1 MRAIALPIVILM
13 LTATFAGCVGG
24 DPDGDDSSGIDMDA
38 LNQMIDN
45 HLQDFINNTTVTVN
59 QDFHYYNNTTYIIDD
74 GDYGTVNQYS
84 NTTNIANTTNIDGAT
99 IQNYDYSSFNYSGL
113 TGSGNSSFGSMFSID
128 FEFDLDLLW
137 GNSPI
142 LPGNRTN
149 SYTTSW
155 YYFDYLTND
164 YRTDEFTFDCDVYYL
179 VGSANSSNEQTYW
192 NNSNYYD
199 DAWSDNGYNNTMREM
214 MHNVAW
220 NETLRFTCDEEFYGY
235 PENEEYFNEIIYRFT
250 IPEGFGLRCTSDASY
265 PQYYEKLSSDGWVDY
280 SSSSYGYLYVDG
292 ISWYCGSQHHI
303 IGGEEDMDV
312 LIYAHDLQRESD
324 YRLLFSYELIPVI
337 ARDEPDLGD

>member
-38 LNQMIDN
+38 LNQMIDD
-45 HLQDFINNTTVTVN
+45 HLQDFINNTTVTVIN
-59 QDFHYYNNTTYIIDD
+59 NFHNNTTYIIDD
-74 GDYGTVNQYS
+74 GDY
-84 NTTNIANTTNIDGAT
+84 
-99 IQNYDYSSFNYSGL
+99 SSFNYPGM
-113 TGSGNSSFGSMFSID
+113 TDSGNSSFGIIFSID

-164 YRTDEFTFDCDVYYL
+164 YRTDEFTFDCDIYYP
-179 VGSANSSNEQTYW
+179 VGSVNSSNETYW

-214 MHNVAW
+214 MHNVAG
-220 NETLRFTCDEEFYGY
+220 NETLRFTCDEDFYGY
-235 PENEEYFNEIIYRFT
+235 PENEEYFDEIIYRFT
-250 IPEGFGLRCTSDASY
+250 IPEGFGLRCTS
-265 PQYYEKLSSDGWVDY
+265 ESSSPIFHTTD
-280 SSSSYGYLYVDG
+280 SSSSGGFVNYSGPRRGYLYVDG
-292 ISWYCGSQHHI
+292 IGWYCGSQHHI

-312 LIYAHDLQRESD
+312 LIYAQDLRRESD

>member
-45 HLQDFINNTTVTVN
+45 HLQDFINNTTVTVIN
-59 QDFHYYNNTTYIIDD
+59 NFHNNTTYIIDD
-74 GDYGTVNQYS
+74 GDY
-84 NTTNIANTTNIDGAT
+84 
-99 IQNYDYSSFNYSGL
+99 SSFNYPGM
-113 TGSGNSSFGSMFSID
+113 TDSGNSSFGIIFSID
-128 FEFDLDLLW
+128 FEFDLDFLW

-142 LPGNRTN
+142 LPGDRTN

-164 YRTDEFTFDCDVYYL
+164 YRTDEFTFDCDIYYL

-214 MHNVAW
+214 MHNVAG
-220 NETLRFTCDEEFYGY
+220 NETLRFTCDEDFYGY
-235 PENEEYFNEIIYRFT
+235 PENEELFDEIIYRFT
-250 IPEGFGLRCTSDASY
+250 IPEGFGFRCSSTDAY
-265 PQYYEKLSSDGWVDY
+265 PQYYEKY
-280 SSSSYGYLYVDG
+280 SSSSGGFINYSTNHYGYLYVDG

-312 LIYAHDLQRESD
+312 LIYAQDLRRESD

>member
-38 LNQMIDN
+38 LNQMIDD
-45 HLQDFINNTTVTVN
+45 HLQDFINNTTVTVIN
-59 QDFHYYNNTTYIIDD
+59 NFHNNTTYIIDD
-74 GDYGTVNQYS
+74 GDY
-84 NTTNIANTTNIDGAT
+84 
-99 IQNYDYSSFNYSGL
+99 SSFNYPGM
-113 TGSGNSSFGSMFSID
+113 TGSGNSSIGIIFSID

-142 LPGNRTN
+142 LPGDRTN

-164 YRTDEFTFDCDVYYL
+164 YRTDEFTFDCDIYYL
-179 VGSANSSNEQTYW
+179 VGSVNSSNETYW

-250 IPEGFGLRCTSDASY
+250 IPEGFGLRCTSEAAHPIY
-265 PQYYEKLSSDGWVDY
+265 HKTY
-280 SSSSYGYLYVDG
+280 SSSSGGFENYSGYSYGYLYVDG

-312 LIYAHDLQRESD
+312 LIYAQDLRRESD

>member
-1 MRAIALPIVILM
+1 V
-13 LTATFAGCVGG
+13 TV
-24 DPDGDDSSGIDMDA
+24 
-38 LNQMIDN
+38 
-45 HLQDFINNTTVTVN
+45 INN
-59 QDFHYYNNTTYIIDD
+59 FHNNTTYIIDD
-74 GDYGTVNQYS
+74 GDY
-84 NTTNIANTTNIDGAT
+84 
-99 IQNYDYSSFNYSGL
+99 SSFNYLGM
-113 TGSGNSSFGSMFSID
+113 TGSGNSSFGIIFSID
-128 FEFDLDLLW
+128 FEFDLDFLW

-142 LPGNRTN
+142 LPGDRTN

-164 YRTDEFTFDCDVYYL
+164 YRTDEFTFDCDIYYL
-179 VGSANSSNEQTYW
+179 VGSVNSSNETYW

-220 NETLRFTCDEEFYGY
+220 DETLRFTCDEDFYGY

-250 IPEGFGLRCTSDASY
+250 IPEGFGLRCTSEAAHPIY
-265 PQYYEKLSSDGWVDY
+265 HKTY
-280 SSSSYGYLYVDG
+280 SSSSGGFENYSGYSYGYLYVDG

-312 LIYAHDLQRESD
+312 LIYAQDLRRESD

>member
-38 LNQMIDN
+38 LNQMIDD
-45 HLQDFINNTTVTVN
+45 HLQDFINNTTVTVIN
-59 QDFHYYNNTTYIIDD
+59 NFHNNTTYIIDD
-74 GDYGTVNQYS
+74 GDY
-84 NTTNIANTTNIDGAT
+84 
-99 IQNYDYSSFNYSGL
+99 SSFNYPGM
-113 TGSGNSSFGSMFSID
+113 TGSGNSSFGIIFSID
-128 FEFDLDLLW
+128 FEFDLDFLW

-142 LPGNRTN
+142 LPGDRTN

-164 YRTDEFTFDCDVYYL
+164 YRTDEFTFDCDIYYL
-179 VGSANSSNEQTYW
+179 VGSVNSSNEQTYW
-192 NNSNYYD
+192 NNSNNYD

-220 NETLRFTCDEEFYGY
+220 NETLRFTCDEDFYGY
-235 PENEEYFNEIIYRFT
+235 PENEEEFNEIIYRFT
-250 IPEGFGLRCTSDASY
+250 IPEGFGLRCTSDSAY
-265 PQYYEKLSSDGWVDY
+265 PKYYRKYSTSSAGILNYSNDY
-280 SSSSYGYLYVDG
+280 YGYLYVDG
-292 ISWYCGSQHHI
+292 ISWYCGSNTQI

-312 LIYAHDLQRESD
+312 VIYAQNLRPDYD

>member
-1 MRAIALPIVILM
+1 M

-38 LNQMIDN
+38 LNQMIDD
-45 HLQDFINNTTVTVN
+45 HLQDFINNTTVTVIN
-59 QDFHYYNNTTYIIDD
+59 NFHNNTTYIIDD
-74 GDYGTVNQYS
+74 GDY
-84 NTTNIANTTNIDGAT
+84 
-99 IQNYDYSSFNYSGL
+99 SSFNYPGM
-113 TGSGNSSFGSMFSID
+113 TGSRNSSFGIIFSID

-142 LPGNRTN
+142 LPGDRTN

-164 YRTDEFTFDCDVYYL
+164 YRTDEFTFDCDIYYP
-179 VGSANSSNEQTYW
+179 VGSVNSSNETYW

-214 MHNVAW
+214 MHNVAG
-220 NETLRFTCDEEFYGY
+220 NETLRFTCDEDFYGY
-235 PENEEYFNEIIYRFT
+235 PANEGWFNEIIYRFT

-292 ISWYCGSQHHI
+292 ISWYCGSHHHI

-312 LIYAHDLQRESD
+312 LIYAQDLRRDYD